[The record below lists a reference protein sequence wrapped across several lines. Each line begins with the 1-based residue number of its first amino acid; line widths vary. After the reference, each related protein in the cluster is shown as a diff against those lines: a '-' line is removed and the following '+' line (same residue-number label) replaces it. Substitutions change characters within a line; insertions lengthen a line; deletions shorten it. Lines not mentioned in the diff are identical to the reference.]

1 MEFLKTMD
9 FELKEEHRLLQKSV
23 RDFAVKEL
31 KPNVAQRDEDA
42 EFPQD
47 LIKKMADI
55 GLMGIIFQP
64 ELGGAGLDYISYVI
78 AIEEIARIDASAAI
92 TILAHTLCAN
102 HIYIFGTEKQKSKYL
117 PHLAKGENIGAW
129 GLTEPGA
136 GSDAASMRTTAT
148 PDGSNWIIRGE
159 KAFTTNGSF
168 AETMVVMAVTD
179 RTKGAKGISAF
190 IMEGKSPGLTRGKK
204 LKKLGFKASDTSGLI
219 LEDARIP
226 KEHLLGELNMGFI
239 QTMGVLDAGRIG
251 LSAMAV
257 GIARACL
264 EDSAAYAKERQQ
276 FGQPIGN
283 FQAIQWMLSD
293 MATELDAARLLVYKA
308 AQLEDEGK
316 RCTKEASIAKLFSS
330 EMVMRAAVKAVQ
342 IHGGYGYTKDYPVER
357 YFRDAKLC
365 EIGEGTS
372 EVQRMV
378 IAKEILKQNVKF
390 QSSN

>member
-1 MEFLKTMD
+1 LEFLKTMD
-9 FELKEEHRLLQKSV
+9 FELKEEHRLLQSTV

>member
-1 MEFLKTMD
+1 MD

-55 GLMGIIFQP
+55 GLMGIIFPP
-64 ELGGAGLDYISYVI
+64 ELDGAGLDYISYVI

-102 HIYIFGTEKQKSKYL
+102 HIYIFGTEEQKIKYL
-117 PHLAKGENIGAW
+117 PHLAKGEKIGAW

-148 PDGSNWIIRGE
+148 PDGSDWLIRGE

-179 RTKGAKGISAF
+179 RTKGTKGISAF

-219 LEDARIP
+219 LEDARIS
-226 KEHLLGELNMGFI
+226 KENLLGELNMGFI

-251 LSAMAV
+251 LAAMAV

-264 EDSAAYAKERQQ
+264 EDSTAYAKERQQ

-308 AQLEDEGK
+308 AQLKDEGK

-378 IAKEILKQNVKF
+378 IAREVLK
-390 QSSN
+390 

>member
-1 MEFLKTMD
+1 MD
-9 FELKEEHRLLQKSV
+9 FELKEEHRLLQSTV

>member
-9 FELKEEHRLLQKSV
+9 FELKEEHRLLQSTV

>member
-9 FELKEEHRLLQKSV
+9 FELKEEHRLLQSTV

-55 GLMGIIFQP
+55 GLMGIIFPP
-64 ELGGAGLDYISYVI
+64 ESGGAGLDYISYVI